1 MSAASDSRQRGV
13 TLVPMP
19 EAVNGPAADEY
30 ALLVRP
36 DGAMRMVHYEGVAYE
51 VTDEKPWR
59 WNDYA
64 PCDVFSPEEL
74 RSLVEGIG
82 ERVDLADWVR
92 VFGARL
98 ESNFWQIVGWYES

>member
-1 MSAASDSRQRGV
+1 MSAASDNRQRGIS
-13 TLVPMP
+13 LVPMP
-19 EAVNGPAADEY
+19 EAVNGPMGDEY
-30 ALLVRP
+30 ALLVRS

-74 RSLVEGIG
+74 MRVVAGIE

-98 ESNFWQIVGWYES
+98 ESNFWQIVRWAES